1 VLVWSGIVFGG
12 QSLGAISLGILL
24 FGMGASLAGTLSI
37 LWAITREVSAPG
49 RLGTVMG
56 LLNPAPFLGVAI
68 FQPATGYLMD
78 RVGKNGA
85 GFPFEA
91 YQNAFVLCLASLSIA
106 FIISLF
112 LGKGMKP
119 I

>member
-1 VLVWSGIVFGG
+1 M
-12 QSLGAISLGILL
+12 L
-24 FGMGASLAGTLSI
+24 FAMGAAFAGTLSI
-37 LWAITREVSAPG
+37 FWAIIREVSAPE

-56 LLNPAPFLGVAI
+56 LVNPFPFLGVAI

-78 RVGKNGA
+78 RVGKTAA

-91 YQNAFVLCLASLSIA
+91 YQNAFGLCLASLSVA
-106 FIISLF
+106 FVISLF
-112 LGKGMKP
+112 LGKRAKP